1 MGCVASRVGLCLS
14 LIVNF
19 ASDRYTPVFVLRAH
33 PPLDLLHTISLAL
46 IQGLTEFLPIS
57 SSAHLILP
65 FQILGWP
72 DQGLAFDTAVH
83 LGSLIAVIWYFRL
96 DLFSL
101 TRATLI
107 FVGTGK
113 TSSESRFALNLVIAS
128 LPIIPIGL
136 LLKDVVELNL
146 RSITVIAATTLIFG
160 LLLWVADLKG
170 RQTQADHQM
179 RWHQALMIGIAQ
191 CFALIPGT
199 SRSGVTITAALFFGF
214 DRQSASRISFLL
226 SIPAIAGAATLKT
239 IDLATSQTSVDWT
252 TLAIGCG
259 LSAISA
265 YVCIRLFLNYI
276 TRIGFLPFVIY
287 RLVLG
292 AALIVLIV

>member
-1 MGCVASRVGLCLS
+1 
-14 LIVNF
+14 
-19 ASDRYTPVFVLRAH
+19 
-33 PPLDLLHTISLAL
+33 LDLLQTISLAL

-83 LGSLIAVIWYFRL
+83 LGSLLAVLWYFRL
-96 DLFSL
+96 DVFSL

-113 TSSESRFALNLVIAS
+113 PSTESRFALNLLIAS
-128 LPIIPIGL
+128 LPIIPVGL
-136 LLKDVVELNL
+136 LLKDMVEINL
-146 RSITVIAATTLIFG
+146 RSIAVIAATTIIFG
-160 LLLWVADLKG
+160 LLLWVADIKG

-179 RWHQALMIGIAQ
+179 RWHQALLIGIAQ

-199 SRSGVTITAALFFGF
+199 SRSGVTMTAALLFGF

-226 SIPAIAGAATLKT
+226 SIPAIGGAATLKT
-239 IDLATSQTSVDWT
+239 IDLVTSQTTVDWM

-265 YVCIRLFLNYI
+265 YACIRLFLNYI
-276 TRIGFLPFVIY
+276 TRLGFLPFVIY

-292 AALIVLIV
+292 ALLIALLV

>member
-1 MGCVASRVGLCLS
+1 
-14 LIVNF
+14 
-19 ASDRYTPVFVLRAH
+19 
-33 PPLDLLHTISLAL
+33 LDLLHTISLAL

-65 FQILGWP
+65 FQILGWR

-83 LGSLIAVIWYFRL
+83 MGSLIAVLWYFRL
-96 DLFSL
+96 DLFTL
-101 TRATLI
+101 TRATLV
-107 FVGTGK
+107 FLGTGK
-113 TSSESRFALNLVIAS
+113 PSSESRFTLNLLIAS
-128 LPIIPIGL
+128 LPIIPVGL
-136 LLKDVVELNL
+136 LLKDVIELNL
-146 RSITVIAATTLIFG
+146 RSIAVIAATTVIFG
-160 LLLWVADLKG
+160 LLLWVADIKG
-170 RQTQADHQM
+170 RRTLADHEM

-239 IDLATSQTSVDWT
+239 VDLVTSQVSVDWM

-265 YVCIRLFLNYI
+265 YACIRLFLNYI

-287 RLVLG
+287 RLLLG
-292 AALIVLIV
+292 AVLIMILL

>member
-1 MGCVASRVGLCLS
+1 
-14 LIVNF
+14 LIVYS
-19 ASDRYTPVFVLRAH
+19 ASGRYTPLLASRAH
-33 PPLDLLHTISLAL
+33 SPLDLLQTISLAL

-83 LGSLIAVIWYFRL
+83 LGSLLAVLWYFRL
-96 DLFSL
+96 DVFSL

-107 FVGTGK
+107 FVSTGK
-113 TSSESRFALNLVIAS
+113 PSTESRFALNLLIAS
-128 LPIIPIGL
+128 LPIIPVGL
-136 LLKDVVELNL
+136 LLKDVVEINL
-146 RSITVIAATTLIFG
+146 RSIAVIAATTIIFG
-160 LLLWVADLKG
+160 LLLWVADTKG
-170 RQTQADHQM
+170 RQTQADHQL
-179 RWHQALMIGIAQ
+179 RWHQALLIGIAQ

-199 SRSGVTITAALFFGF
+199 SRSGVTMTAALLFGF

-226 SIPAIAGAATLKT
+226 SIPAIGGAATLKT
-239 IDLATSQTSVDWT
+239 IDLVTSQTTVDWM

-265 YVCIRLFLNYI
+265 YACIRLFLNYI
-276 TRIGFLPFVIY
+276 TRLGFLPFVIY

-292 AALIVLIV
+292 AVLIALLV

>member
-1 MGCVASRVGLCLS
+1 
-14 LIVNF
+14 
-19 ASDRYTPVFVLRAH
+19 
-33 PPLDLLHTISLAL
+33 LDLLHTISLAL

-65 FQILGWP
+65 FQIMGWP

-83 LGSLIAVIWYFRL
+83 MGSLIAVLWYFRL
-96 DLFSL
+96 DLFTL
-101 TRATLI
+101 TRATLV
-107 FVGTGK
+107 FLGTGK
-113 TSSESRFALNLVIAS
+113 PSSESRFTLNLLIAS
-128 LPIIPIGL
+128 LPIIP
-136 LLKDVVELNL
+136 VNL
-146 RSITVIAATTLIFG
+146 RSVAVIAATTVIFG
-160 LLLWVADLKG
+160 LLLWAADIKG
-170 RQTQADHQM
+170 RRTLADHEM

-239 IDLATSQTSVDWT
+239 VDLVTSQTSVDWMN
-252 TLAIGCG
+252 LAIGCG

-265 YVCIRLFLNYI
+265 YACIRLFLNYI

-287 RLVLG
+287 RLLLG
-292 AALIVLIV
+292 AVLIMILL

>member
-1 MGCVASRVGLCLS
+1 M
-14 LIVNF
+14 IVYF
-19 ASDRYTPVFVLRAH
+19 ANGRYTPLLTLRTH
-33 PPLDLLHTISLAL
+33 SPLDLLQTISLAL

-83 LGSLIAVIWYFRL
+83 LGSLLAVLWYFRL
-96 DLFSL
+96 DVFSL

-113 TSSESRFALNLVIAS
+113 PSTESRFALNLLIAS
-128 LPIIPIGL
+128 LPIIPVGL
-136 LLKDVVELNL
+136 LLKDMVEINL
-146 RSITVIAATTLIFG
+146 RSIAVIAATTIIFG
-160 LLLWVADLKG
+160 LLLWVADIKG

-179 RWHQALMIGIAQ
+179 RWHQALLIGIAQ

-199 SRSGVTITAALFFGF
+199 SRSGVTMTAALLFGF

-226 SIPAIAGAATLKT
+226 SIPAIGGAATLKT
-239 IDLATSQTSVDWT
+239 IDLVTSQTTVDWM

-265 YVCIRLFLNYI
+265 YACIRLFLNYI
-276 TRIGFLPFVIY
+276 TRLGFLPFVIY

-292 AALIVLIV
+292 ALLIALLV

>member
-1 MGCVASRVGLCLS
+1 M
-14 LIVNF
+14 IVYF
-19 ASDRYTPVFVLRAH
+19 ANGRYTPLLTLRTH
-33 PPLDLLHTISLAL
+33 SPLDLLQTISLAL

-83 LGSLIAVIWYFRL
+83 LGSLLAVLWYFRL

-113 TSSESRFALNLVIAS
+113 PSTESRFALNLLIAS
-128 LPIIPIGL
+128 LPIIPVGL
-136 LLKDVVELNL
+136 LLKDVVEINF
-146 RSITVIAATTLIFG
+146 RTIAVIAATTIIFG
-160 LLLWVADLKG
+160 LLLWVADIKG

-179 RWHQALMIGIAQ
+179 RWHQALLIGIAQ

-199 SRSGVTITAALFFGF
+199 SRSGVTMTAALLFGF

-226 SIPAIAGAATLKT
+226 SIPAIGGAATLKT
-239 IDLATSQTSVDWT
+239 IDLVTSQTTVDWV

-265 YVCIRLFLNYI
+265 YACIRLFLNYI
-276 TRIGFLPFVIY
+276 TRLGFLPFVIY

-292 AALIVLIV
+292 TVLIALLV